1 MWQRDQHSPGGIRQ
15 ISISRVSNNSL
26 SWILLGDVLCFF
38 GIGPQRLLQ
47 HPKWL
52 SRISQIDSRQYFLP
66 EKNERNTWRHSL
78 QAAILGSAKL
88 KTKMTSFLRI
98 VVIQNGDINS
108 TPLLHYCCILMQ
120 GECICRP
127 KVTIFLNMQ

>member
-66 EKNERNTWRHSL
+66 EKMKETHGGTHCKQQYLAVPS
-78 QAAILGSAKL
+78 
-88 KTKMTSFLRI
+88 
-98 VVIQNGDINS
+98 
-108 TPLLHYCCILMQ
+108 
-120 GECICRP
+120 
-127 KVTIFLNMQ
+127 